1 MTIRY
6 LTWSLVIK
14 ELYRCLVT
22 QIWCVTLMVARLQ
35 TKSAVVLKCVFL
47 PAVQPLPKVFFAP
60 INTSGVKC
68 KLIEMC
74 PDMHAGSHE

>member
-1 MTIRY
+1 
-6 LTWSLVIK
+6 
-14 ELYRCLVT
+14 
-22 QIWCVTLMVARLQ
+22 MVARLQ